1 MANQKTILLTGAT
14 GFLGSEL
21 LKRFIMLD
29 YDIKILV
36 RANGNIN
43 PEEKIMRLLAKAR
56 LGAAVSQFGKVQVFE
71 GDVTENNLGLSEKI
85 FHELSNSVH
94 EVFHCAAAT
103 KFSGLNREDLLNT
116 NYTGTKNIIKF
127 CLSGREKHLH
137 YISTAYVAG
146 EKRGIVYENELN
158 DFHGF
163 HNHYEESKFF
173 AEKAVHK
180 YASTHKLHYTIYR
193 PSIIVGDSIT
203 SYTMNFDGIY
213 LFSRTLFLL
222 KRRLESK
229 AEKSG
234 SSMDQS
240 LKEIGVTKLNSNVHI
255 PVRIPANPT
264 ATINLVPIDYVTNAI
279 ISIFLDK
286 NRLNKTFHITN
297 SYPPKLKFLLESIS
311 DTIGI
316 TGTVIVGHDE
326 FHTKAMTSLEKK
338 AWEKIKVYGL
348 YMHNEPYFQSSNT
361 QLILNDFCIEC
372 PKITREFISNL
383 IKYAIAS
390 NWGNNKLS
398 QRQLLFTTK
407 TQRAQ
412 RINKINKISL

>member
-1 MANQKTILLTGAT
+1 MMNRKTILLTGAT

-36 RANGNIN
+36 RVNNNIN
-43 PEEKIMRLLAKAR
+43 PEEKIRRLLTKAG
-56 LGAAVSQFGKVQVFE
+56 LDTVISQFGKVQVFE
-71 GDVTENNLGLSEKI
+71 GDITKNNLGLNENT

-103 KFSGLNREDLLNT
+103 KFSGLNRENLLRT
-116 NYTGTKNIIKF
+116 NYTGTMNIIKF
-127 CLSGREKHLH
+127 CLSGKEKHLH

-158 DFHGF
+158 DSHGF
-163 HNHYEESKFF
+163 HNYYEESKFL

-180 YASTHKLHYTIYR
+180 YASTRKLHYTIYR

-229 AEKSG
+229 GRESEPSMNQPLKGFGVNKS
-234 SSMDQS
+234 
-240 LKEIGVTKLNSNVHI
+240 NNNVHL
-255 PVRIPANPT
+255 PLRIPANPE
-264 ATINLVPIDYVTNAI
+264 ATINLVPIDYVTSAI
-279 ISIFLDK
+279 VSIFLDT
-286 NRLNKTFHITN
+286 NRVNKTFHITN

-311 DTIGI
+311 DAIGI
-316 TGTVIVGHDE
+316 TGTGIVDHNE
-326 FHTKAMTSLEKK
+326 FCTKKMTLLEKK
-338 AWEKIKVYGL
+338 VWEKIKVYGL
-348 YMHNEPYFQSSNT
+348 YMHSEPYFQSNNT

-383 IKYAIAS
+383 IKYAIAN
-390 NWGNNKLS
+390 NWGNNELTHTAA
-398 QRQLLFTTK
+398 LLNNGL
-407 TQRAQ
+407 QPIVQ
-412 RINKINKISL
+412 NSL